1 MSAAIVPQ
9 CDRAMAECRAA
20 AATTV
25 ATAAA
30 AAPSGAAT
38 VAQSRMVLAT
48 TVLASSLA
56 FVDGSLINVGL
67 PAIARSFPDHAI
79 SLSWMVSGYLLPL
92 SALLLLG
99 GAAGD
104 RFGHRRL
111 LLLGVGLFLAASLL
125 CAAAPSLE
133 VLLAG
138 RILQGVGA
146 AMLMPTSLAIL
157 GGAFTGEARGKAIGT
172 WAAAGAAAGAIGP
185 LVGGWLID
193 TVGWRS
199 MFLVNVPIAAGAML
213 LGARFIGNGANA
225 GKRPLDWTGACLATA
240 GLAALTW
247 GLTLVSAAGG
257 ATVLAWGGV
266 GAGAVLLALFIWFE
280 RRRGGAA
287 MMPVALFE
295 ARAFVGLNLLTFL
308 LYGALGGML
317 VLLPYV
323 LIDLN
328 HYSATAAGAALL
340 PMPLVIAL
348 TAPTMGKLAAKVGPR
363 LPLTIGP
370 AVVAVGF
377 LLAMRIDAGG
387 SYWSATLPAMLVI
400 SIGMAGAVAPLT
412 NAVLGAVDA
421 GHTGVA
427 SGFNSA
433 VARTGGLI
441 ATALSSAI
449 LMAHAQALQTGFHI
463 AMALCAAAAAAASV
477 CAFLWLGAVKKDGAR
492 PA

>member
-1 MSAAIVPQ
+1 MSAAILPS
-9 CDRAMAECRAA
+9 CDRGMAERGVPTSDKSASA
-20 AATTV
+20 H
-25 ATAAA
+25 
-30 AAPSGAAT
+30 P
-38 VAQSRMVLAT
+38 RMVLAT

-56 FVDGSLINVGL
+56 LVDGSLINVGL
-67 PAIARSFPDHAI
+67 PAIARSFANHTI
-79 SLSWMVSGYLLPL
+79 SLSWIVSGYLLPL
-92 SALLLLG
+92 GALLLLG

-104 RFGHRRL
+104 RYGHRRML
-111 LLLGVGLFLAASLL
+111 LIGVALFVAASLL

-138 RILQGVGA
+138 RVLQGVGA

-157 GGAFTGEARGKAIGT
+157 GNAFSGAARGKAIGT

-199 MFLVNVPIAAGAML
+199 MFLLNVPIAAAAMFL
-213 LGARFIGNGANA
+213 CARYVENSKDARTGS
-225 GKRPLDWTGACLATA
+225 LDWRGAALVTA

-247 GLTLVSAAGG
+247 GLTMASAQHDALSSLGAWLPWAAIGG
-257 ATVLAWGGV
+257 GI
-266 GAGAVLLALFIWFE
+266 VLLAAFVWFE
-280 RRRGGAA
+280 HSLGAAA
-287 MMPVALFE
+287 MMPLALFSE
-295 ARAFVGLNLLTFL
+295 RRFVGLNLLTFL
-308 LYGALGGML
+308 LYGALGGLL

-323 LIDLN
+323 LIELKR
-328 HYSATAAGAALL
+328 YSATAAGAALL
-340 PMPLVIAL
+340 PMPMVIAL
-348 TAPTMGKLAAKVGPR
+348 TAPTMGKLAGKFGAR

-370 AVVAVGF
+370 AVVALGF
-377 LLAMRIDAGG
+377 CLALRIGADD

-412 NAVLGAVDA
+412 TAVLGSVDA
-421 GHTGVA
+421 GHTGIA

-449 LMAHAQALQTGFHI
+449 LVAHGQDLQAHFHV
-463 AMALCAAAAAAASV
+463 AMVVGALAAASASI
-477 CAFLWLGAVKKDGAR
+477 CAFCWLAAGPTQNA
-492 PA
+492 

>member
-1 MSAAIVPQ
+1 MSAAILPH
-9 CDRAMAECRAA
+9 CDRAMAEGR
-20 AATTV
+20 V
-25 ATAAA
+25 AP
-30 AAPSGAAT
+30 AAPAHP
-38 VAQSRMVLAT
+38 RMVLAT

-67 PAIARSFPDHAI
+67 PAIARSFPDHGI

-199 MFLVNVPIAAGAML
+199 MFLVNLPIAAGALL
-213 LGARFIGNGANA
+213 LGARYIDNGADA
-225 GKRPLDWTGACLATA
+225 GKGPLDWKGAALATA

-247 GLTLVSAAGG
+247 GLTLVSAQMAARSG
-257 ATVLAWGGV
+257 ASLLAWS
-266 GAGAVLLALFIWFE
+266 GAGAGVVLLAWFIFFE
-280 RRRGGAA
+280 RRRGAAA
-287 MMPVALFE
+287 MMPIALFK
-295 ARAFVGLNLLTFL
+295 ARSFVGLNVLTFL

-323 LIDLN
+323 LIDLKK
-328 HYSATAAGAALL
+328 YSATAAGAALL

-348 TAPTMGKLAAKVGPR
+348 SAPSMGRLAARVGAR

-370 AVVAVGF
+370 AVVAIGF

-421 GHTGVA
+421 GHTGIA

-441 ATALSSAI
+441 ATALASAI
-449 LMAHAQALQTGFHI
+449 LVAHAEALQTGFHI
-463 AMALCAAAAAAASV
+463 AMAVCAAAAAGASV
-477 CAFLWLGAVKKDGAR
+477 CAFCWLGAAEGAE